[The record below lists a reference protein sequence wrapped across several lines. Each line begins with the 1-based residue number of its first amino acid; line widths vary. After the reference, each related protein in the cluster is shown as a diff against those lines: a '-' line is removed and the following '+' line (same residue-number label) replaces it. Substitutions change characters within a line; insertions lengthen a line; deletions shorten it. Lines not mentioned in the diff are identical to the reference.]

1 MSARPTAR
9 RRPDRC
15 PGVLRPWPADDG
27 ALVRI
32 RLVGGELPSSSL
44 AGLTEVARRYGDGDV
59 HLTGR
64 ANLQLRGLPSVDGR
78 LPHEVVDAI
87 AVTGVLP
94 SRSHE
99 LARNV
104 MVSPASGVSDG
115 RADLR
120 GTAQELD
127 RLLCADP
134 GLAALPGRFLF
145 VLDDGRGDL
154 AERDADLGCVALD
167 SGSVQVRVGSRGW
180 GPTVHV
186 ADLPATLVDLARRFL
201 SRRGHGPTAAWH
213 VDELTT
219 PLLDLGAPDSRV
231 LVASPALPYGPGP
244 AGDHVAVPEGR
255 LDAPTAREL
264 TCRGD
269 RLVVTP
275 WRGVLVPAEV
285 AA

>member
-9 RRPDRC
+9 SRPDRC

-44 AGLTEVARRYGDGDV
+44 AGLAAVAHRYGDGEV

-64 ANLQLRGLPSVDGR
+64 ANLQLRGLPFVDGR
-78 LPHEVVDAI
+78 LPDAVVDAI
-87 AVTGVLP
+87 AATGLLP

-99 LARNV
+99 RARNV
-104 MVSPASGVSDG
+104 MVSPASGISGG

-120 GTAQELD
+120 GTARELD

-167 SGSVQVRVGSRGW
+167 TSSVQVRVGSRGW
-180 GPTVHV
+180 GPTVSV
-186 ADLPATLVDLARRFL
+186 TDLPATLVDLARRFL
-201 SRRGHGPTAAWH
+201 SRRGQGPAAAWH

-219 PLLDLGAPDSRV
+219 PLLDLGAPDRSA
-231 LVASPALPYGPGP
+231 LVATPALPYGPGP

-255 LDAPTAREL
+255 LDAPTVRDL
-264 TCRGD
+264 TARGD
-269 RLVVTP
+269 LLVVTP
-275 WRGVLVPAEV
+275 WRGILLPAAE